1 MPPVILP
8 RACENPQSFSRNLRD
23 PGEHPHSLVERSNSL
38 AKWIRLVRM
47 GHGHLAARPH
57 QRCGGASARRCGFV
71 DGEIAAR
78 RAKSAVAQRAAKR
91 ALNPSTM
98 VGWESTASRSVV
110 AGISAIITACT
121 VPIISP
127 ASAARMVH
135 PRIL

>member
-1 MPPVILP
+1 MAIL
-8 RACENPQSFSRNLRD
+8 
-23 PGEHPHSLVERSNSL
+23 
-38 AKWIRLVRM
+38 
-47 GHGHLAARPH
+47 RPDH
-57 QRCGGASARRCGFV
+57 TKDVGGASARRCGFV

-127 ASAARMVH
+127 ASASRMVH
-135 PRIL
+135 PRMLCVDFLIVGV